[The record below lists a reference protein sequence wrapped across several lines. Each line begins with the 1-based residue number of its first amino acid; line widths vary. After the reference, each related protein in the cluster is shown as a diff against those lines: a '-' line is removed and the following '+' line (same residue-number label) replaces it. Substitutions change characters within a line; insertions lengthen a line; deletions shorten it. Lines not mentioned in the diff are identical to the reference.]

1 MPDPVKEIAEMFRA
15 ELLALAFLGALVA
28 LSFWAPADRRTAII
42 NVMAG
47 TIISG
52 ASAPGIYAIVL
63 WKWPEFPAEIS
74 ILGALYF
81 WLGLLGMRLVP
92 VAASLIDRLRGAKI
106 PGVDKE

>member
-1 MPDPVKEIAEMFRA
+1 MSDPIKEISEVFRS

-42 NVMAG
+42 NVLAG

-52 ASAPGIYAIVL
+52 ASAPGLYAVVL
-63 WKWPEFPAEIS
+63 WKWPEFPAEVS

-81 WLGLLGMRLVP
+81 WLGLLGMKIVP
-92 VAASLIDRLRGAKI
+92 IAASLIERLRGAKL
-106 PGVDKE
+106 PGVDK